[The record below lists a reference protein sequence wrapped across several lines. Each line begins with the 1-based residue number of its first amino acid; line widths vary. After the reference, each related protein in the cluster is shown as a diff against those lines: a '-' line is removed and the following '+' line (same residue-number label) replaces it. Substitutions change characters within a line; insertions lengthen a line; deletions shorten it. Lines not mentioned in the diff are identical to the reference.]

1 MSTINEGLKKAQKE
15 RDVRHIKYRGVLAAR
30 GKERKPLGGRAALR
44 ASLFV
49 IGILLA
55 FVFFSWLDF
64 ESPNPPPETKQ
75 PKGAKSLQRENI
87 SDIKAFYGRASDFYK
102 GGRLEDARRLYQET
116 LRLDPGYG
124 DALNNLGV
132 IYIHEKNYLAA
143 KSSFEKAIRLKP
155 GYVEPYYNLACLH
168 AIKGE
173 VRQSLA
179 YLKKAVSLDPSVRD
193 WARKDTDLENLV
205 GMPEFEEIIG
215 KK

>member
-15 RDVRHIKYRGVLAAR
+15 RDARHVKDKGVLAAR
-30 GKERKPLGGRAALR
+30 GKERKPSGGRTALR
-44 ASLFV
+44 SSLFLV
-49 IGILLA
+49 GILLA
-55 FVFFSWLDF
+55 FVSFSWLDF
-64 ESPNPPPETKQ
+64 KTPNQPPGPERLKVA
-75 PKGAKSLQRENI
+75 KGLQTENI
-87 SDIKAFYGRASDFYK
+87 SDVRAFYGRASNFHK

-143 KSSFEKAIRLKP
+143 KKSFEKAIRLKP

-179 YLKKAVSLDPSVRD
+179 YLRKAVSLDQSVRG
-193 WARKDTDLENLV
+193 WARKDTDLENLS

-215 KK
+215 EK

>member
-15 RDVRHIKYRGVLAAR
+15 RDARNIKYRGVLAAR
-30 GKERKPLGGRAALR
+30 GKGRKPWGGRAALR
-44 ASLFV
+44 AALFV
-49 IGILLA
+49 IGISLA
-55 FVFFSWLDF
+55 FIAYSWLDF
-64 ESPNPPPETKQ
+64 KTPNQPPGPER
-75 PKGAKSLQRENI
+75 PKVSKGLQTENI
-87 SDIKAFYGRASDFYK
+87 SDVKAFYGRASNFYK
-102 GGRLEDARRLYQET
+102 GGRLEDARRLYRET

-132 IYIHEKNYLAA
+132 IYIHDKNYLAA
-143 KSSFEKAIRLKP
+143 KRSFEKAIRLKP
-155 GYVEPYYNLACLH
+155 GYVEPYYNLACLY

-179 YLKKAVSLDPSVRD
+179 YLKKAVSLDPSVRG
-193 WARKDTDLENLV
+193 WARKDTDLENLS